1 MTFTTY
7 AAGTTFGL
15 DIILRLILSLLSGA
29 VVGYERMLRH
39 KSAGIRTHAMVALGS
54 AIFAIASKYG
64 FLDIV
69 FLEGASVDTSRV
81 AANIV
86 TGVCFL
92 GAGMIFVRGKSIS
105 GLTTAAGIWTVSA
118 IGMVFGCGM
127 YSLGIVSTFLIA
139 VIQYVLQ
146 KPLIKLE
153 GASLT
158 DYSCVLNSWDRLD
171 EFREELFKLDVN
183 TRFTEITKRTDGT
196 LLVKF
201 VLRPDKFKNADI
213 YTFMSK
219 FEYIVSIS
227 D

>member
-15 DIILRLILSLLSGA
+15 DIILRLVLSLVAGSI
-29 VVGYERMLRH
+29 VGYERMLRH

-54 AIFAIASKYG
+54 AVFAIVSKYG

-69 FLEGASVDTSRV
+69 FYNGASVDTSRV

-127 YSLGIVSTFLIA
+127 YSLGLISTGLIA

-158 DYSCVLNSWDRLD
+158 DYTCVLDSWNRLD
-171 EFREELFKLDVN
+171 EFREELFKLDVH
-183 TRFTEITKRTDGT
+183 TRFTEITKRNDGT

-201 VLRPDKFKNADI
+201 VLRPDKFKNSDI
-213 YTFMSK
+213 YTFMNK
-219 FEYIVSIS
+219 FDYIMSIS